1 MFSAII
7 LAGGSSTRMNGI
19 NKQLAVL
26 EGIPVIVR
34 SALAFERSALV
45 DEIILAA
52 PRGEEQDYG
61 ALLRSHLVTKLKAV
75 TAGGATRFLSV
86 KNALPKCSCE
96 FIAVHDGARP
106 LISTE
111 DIDRVLT
118 DAANYGASI
127 AAAPVTDTIKICA
140 GNLVDSTP
148 DRDTLYAAPDAA
160 GVPPGAVSFLRG
172 QAWHPG
178 GITHGRQRAAGS
190 LRRGSTHHRSDRLQ
204 HESDPSAGSGDSCG
218 GFTEVIMF
226 NILVVDDQAH
236 IRRLYEYTLEKNG
249 YQPFTA
255 GDGAEALRLMENTH
269 IDLVILDLMMPT
281 MDGYTF
287 LRTMRES
294 GSNIPVLIIT
304 ARDSAAD
311 VRKAFTLGTDDFMV
325 KPVDEV
331 EMILR
336 VRALLR
342 RARISEEQRITVG
355 STTLI
360 YDSFTMVQNG
370 VEVQMPKKEFQILFK
385 LLSFPNKTFTR
396 ASLMEEFWDMDSES
410 EARTVDVH
418 INRLRDRLKDNR
430 DIQIVTVRGLGYKA
444 VKTAQKQDTP

>member
-1 MFSAII
+1 MKKIFRALTLCLVLLSLLCAAVPAAFA
-7 LAGGSSTRMNGI
+7 AGNKEDAFYTIGLDACGGVSST
-19 NKQLAVL
+19 V
-26 EGIPVIVR
+26 V
-34 SALAFERSALV
+34 
-45 DEIILAA
+45 
-52 PRGEEQDYG
+52 
-61 ALLRSHLVTKLKAV
+61 VTTNLDGKL
-75 TAGGATRFLSV
+75 TT
-86 KNALPKCSCE
+86 LP
-96 FIAVHDGARP
+96 
-106 LISTE
+106 
-111 DIDRVLT
+111 
-118 DAANYGASI
+118 
-127 AAAPVTDTIKICA
+127 
-140 GNLVDSTP
+140 
-148 DRDTLYAAPDAA
+148 
-160 GVPPGAVSFLRG
+160 
-172 QAWHPG
+172 
-178 GITHGRQRAAGS
+178 
-190 LRRGSTHHRSDRLQ
+190 
-204 HESDPSAGSGDSCG
+204 ES
-218 GFTEVIMF
+218 
-226 NILVVDDQAH
+226 
-236 IRRLYEYTLEKNG
+236 
-249 YQPFTA
+249 
-255 GDGAEALRLMENTH
+255 
-269 IDLVILDLMMPT
+269 PT

-304 ARDSAAD
+304 ARDSTAD

-360 YDSFTMVQNG
+360 YDSFTMVQND

>member
-1 MFSAII
+1 
-7 LAGGSSTRMNGI
+7 
-19 NKQLAVL
+19 
-26 EGIPVIVR
+26 
-34 SALAFERSALV
+34 
-45 DEIILAA
+45 
-52 PRGEEQDYG
+52 
-61 ALLRSHLVTKLKAV
+61 
-75 TAGGATRFLSV
+75 
-86 KNALPKCSCE
+86 
-96 FIAVHDGARP
+96 
-106 LISTE
+106 
-111 DIDRVLT
+111 
-118 DAANYGASI
+118 
-127 AAAPVTDTIKICA
+127 
-140 GNLVDSTP
+140 
-148 DRDTLYAAPDAA
+148 
-160 GVPPGAVSFLRG
+160 
-172 QAWHPG
+172 
-178 GITHGRQRAAGS
+178 
-190 LRRGSTHHRSDRLQ
+190 
-204 HESDPSAGSGDSCG
+204 
-218 GFTEVIMF
+218 MF

-418 INRLRDRLKDNR
+418 INRLRDRFKGNPDF
-430 DIQIVTVRGLGYKA
+430 DIVTVRGLGYKA
-444 VKTAQKQDTP
+444 MRRQ